1 MERRRVRSGA
11 TLLWLI
17 LLTAAALLL
26 RAWRLGATP
35 LFADEAYYLLWG
47 QHLAPGY
54 YDHPAGVALLLR
66 LSTTLGRVNE
76 AGVRWLNTL
85 FSTAC
90 VPLIYLVGRR
100 YLSDVSG
107 WIGAVAVAF
116 GPVYILTGRIV
127 YPDSLQYFA
136 LLLNLLAVY
145 PLLHRDGTVAGW
157 VWFGLT
163 LGLFL
168 NVKGTSLLYLG
179 ALAIYALLWR
189 REWFRNP
196 RAWLGAGVALLVFL
210 PWLLWAGQ
218 HDWPS
223 LRLAVDQGGG
233 FGMARP
239 GLLSSMAH
247 AWRYLTPPAAILA
260 VIAATS
266 AVIGVVRL
274 WKSDDPNLSLRRP
287 PTWLFLALSAAC
299 ILAPMALSAANSPR
313 NLALGLLPLWPL
325 AGLLL
330 PEFHTL
336 TDRRTPWILVGL
348 GGWLLLY
355 GIGTVAALLAPTA
368 SPHSSG
374 ADAVRKD
381 AAGWPQFGASFDA
394 PEGDLVYAVDYSITG
409 QAADY
414 TGRPVYSSIG
424 QFRFWGVPDAEDWT
438 VLAQGY
444 APIELVTERLKEG
457 FSSVSGPQTWTYLGC
472 RWGKGS
478 LHLARQ
484 QGGERPPPNC
494 WMLSISWR

>member
-1 MERRRVRSGA
+1 M
-11 TLLWLI
+11 
-17 LLTAAALLL
+17 
-26 RAWRLGATP
+26 
-35 LFADEAYYLLWG
+35 
-47 QHLAPGY
+47 
-54 YDHPAGVALLLR
+54 
-66 LSTTLGRVNE
+66 
-76 AGVRWLNTL
+76 
-85 FSTAC
+85 
-90 VPLIYLVGRR
+90 GRR

-107 WIGAVAVAF
+107 WISAVAVAF

-127 YPDSLQYFA
+127 YPDSLQYFL

-145 PLLHRDGTVAGW
+145 PLLHRDGTVAEW
-157 VWFGLT
+157 AWFGLT

-196 RAWLGAGVALLVFL
+196 RALLGAGVALLVFL

-223 LRLAVDQGGG
+223 LRLAVDQGSG

-239 GLLSSMAH
+239 GPLASLAH

-260 VIAATS
+260 AIAGAS
-266 AVIGVVRL
+266 AVIGVTRL
-274 WKSDDPNLSLRRP
+274 WKNDDPNPSLRRP
-287 PTWLFLALSAAC
+287 PAWIFLALSAAC

-325 AGLLL
+325 AGPLL
-330 PEFHTL
+330 PEFHVR
-336 TDRRTPWILVGL
+336 TDHRTPWILVAL
-348 GGWLLLY
+348 GGWLALY

-368 SPHSSG
+368 LPHSSG
-374 ADAVRKD
+374 AAAIRRD
-381 AAGWPQFGASFDA
+381 AAGWPQFGEDFDT
-394 PEGDLVYAVDYSITG
+394 PERDLVYAVDYSITG
-409 QAADY
+409 QAAHY

-444 APIELVTERLKEG
+444 APVDLVTERLMGG
-457 FSSVSGPQTWTYLGC
+457 FASVSGPQTWTYLDADGEKTVYIW
-472 RWGKGS
+472 RAAGRRS
-478 LHLARQ
+478 PTTQLLDNLDFLALTRATAPTP
-484 QGGERPPPNC
+484 E
-494 WMLSISWR
+494 